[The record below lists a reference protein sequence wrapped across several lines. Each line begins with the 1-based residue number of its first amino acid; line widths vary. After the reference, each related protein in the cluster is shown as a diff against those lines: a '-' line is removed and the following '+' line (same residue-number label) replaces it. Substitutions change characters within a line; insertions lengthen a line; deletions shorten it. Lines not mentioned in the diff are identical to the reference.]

1 MCAKVILFIGNLS
14 LFLFFFYLYR
24 DLSTSAGGLEQ
35 KKLFFLYTPLQQM
48 RA

>member
-35 KKLFFLYTPLQQM
+35 KGLFFLHNLLQQI